1 MSTSTWTTTTSAT
14 GLPTLEPEPSRKRS
28 TSFRNLNQNNLLQ
41 IKRYVIEPEGESNL
55 VSVKHSQLTIVIV
68 AVLVPPALVL
78 PKGALSRQLLY
89 QLECFQKYTVPTKTW
104 TYLQWKN

>member
-41 IKRYVIEPEGESNL
+41 IKRYVIELGANL
-55 VSVKHSQLTIVIV
+55 VSVKHFQLTIVLV
-68 AVLVPPALVL
+68 AVFVLPALAL
-78 PKGALSRQLLY
+78 PKGAHSRQLLY
-89 QLECFQKYTVPTKTW
+89 Q
-104 TYLQWKN
+104 